1 MGLAERFKEELKSKN
16 IFEKSNIEKNLEKEN
31 IQFISKPINNIVIKP
46 EKEERGN
53 SIGQTIN
60 NNIVKA
66 VDNDIY
72 SVPKFEELETQ
83 IISKIR
89 KTPYWEE
96 YSFDRQKNMVEKYFN
111 SKTKHIKVTNED
123 KNEFIKS
130 ILILSNNKQEKTGEW
145 NSFPSFSIFLNY
157 SSIKNLST

>member
-1 MGLAERFKEELKSKN
+1 MGLAERFKEELKTKN

-60 NNIVKA
+60 NNIVKT

-72 SVPKFEELETQ
+72 SVPKFEELETE

-89 KTPYWEE
+89 KTPYWNE
-96 YSFDRQKNMVEKYFN
+96 YSIDRQKSMVEKYFKI
-111 SKTKHIKVTNED
+111 KTKNSNTTQEE
-123 KNEFIKS
+123 KNEFIKNII
-130 ILILSNNKQEKTGEW
+130 ILTNNK
-145 NSFPSFSIFLNY
+145 
-157 SSIKNLST
+157 

>member
-72 SVPKFEELETQ
+72 SVHKFEDLETQ

-111 SKTKHIKVTNED
+111 SKTKHIKVTNAD

-130 ILILSNNKQEKTGEW
+130 ILILSNNK
-145 NSFPSFSIFLNY
+145 
-157 SSIKNLST
+157 

>member
-72 SVPKFEELETQ
+72 SVPKFEDLETQ

-96 YSFDRQKNMVEKYFN
+96 YSFDRQKNMVEKYFKI
-111 SKTKHIKVTNED
+111 KTKNSNTTQEE

-130 ILILSNNKQEKTGEW
+130 ILILSNNK
-145 NSFPSFSIFLNY
+145 
-157 SSIKNLST
+157 

>member
-60 NNIVKA
+60 NNIVKT

-83 IISKIR
+83 IICKIR

-130 ILILSNNKQEKTGEW
+130 ILILSNNK
-145 NSFPSFSIFLNY
+145 
-157 SSIKNLST
+157 

>member
-16 IFEKSNIEKNLEKEN
+16 IFEKSNIVKNLEKEN

-53 SIGQTIN
+53 SIEQTIN

-72 SVPKFEELETQ
+72 SVPKFEELETE

-89 KTPYWEE
+89 KTPYWNE
-96 YSFDRQKNMVEKYFN
+96 YSIDRQKSMIEKYFKI
-111 SKTKHIKVTNED
+111 KTKNSNTTQED
-123 KNEFIKS
+123 KNEFIKNII
-130 ILILSNNKQEKTGEW
+130 ILTNNK
-145 NSFPSFSIFLNY
+145 
-157 SSIKNLST
+157 

>member
-72 SVPKFEELETQ
+72 SVPKFEELETE

-89 KTPYWEE
+89 KTPYWNE
-96 YSFDRQKNMVEKYFN
+96 YSIDRQKNMIEKYFKI
-111 SKTKHIKVTNED
+111 KTKHIEVTNED

-130 ILILSNNKQEKTGEW
+130 ILILSNNK
-145 NSFPSFSIFLNY
+145 
-157 SSIKNLST
+157 

>member
-53 SIGQTIN
+53 AIGQTIN

-72 SVPKFEELETQ
+72 SVPKFEELETE

-89 KTPYWEE
+89 KTPYWNE
-96 YSFDRQKNMVEKYFN
+96 YSIDRQKSMIEKYFKI
-111 SKTKHIKVTNED
+111 KTKNSNTSQEE
-123 KNEFIKS
+123 KNEFIKN
-130 ILILSNNKQEKTGEW
+130 IIILSNNK
-145 NSFPSFSIFLNY
+145 
-157 SSIKNLST
+157 

>member
-72 SVPKFEELETQ
+72 SVPKFEELETE

-89 KTPYWEE
+89 KTPYWNE
-96 YSFDRQKNMVEKYFN
+96 YSIDRQKNMIEKYFKI
-111 SKTKHIKVTNED
+111 KTKNSNTTQEE
-123 KNEFIKS
+123 KNEFIKN
-130 ILILSNNKQEKTGEW
+130 ILILSNNK
-145 NSFPSFSIFLNY
+145 
-157 SSIKNLST
+157 

>member
-72 SVPKFEELETQ
+72 SVPKFEELETE
-83 IISKIR
+83 IIAKIR
-89 KTPYWEE
+89 KTPYWNE
-96 YSFDRQKNMVEKYFN
+96 YSIDRQKSMIEKYFKI
-111 SKTKHIKVTNED
+111 KTKNSNTSQEE
-123 KNEFIKS
+123 KNEFIKN
-130 ILILSNNKQEKTGEW
+130 IIILSNNK
-145 NSFPSFSIFLNY
+145 
-157 SSIKNLST
+157 

>member
-130 ILILSNNKQEKTGEW
+130 ILILSNNKQEKTGE
-145 NSFPSFSIFLNY
+145 
-157 SSIKNLST
+157 

>member
-16 IFEKSNIEKNLEKEN
+16 IFEKNNIEKNLEKGN

-53 SIGQTIN
+53 SIEQTIN

-72 SVPKFEELETQ
+72 SVPKFEDLETQ

-130 ILILSNNKQEKTGEW
+130 ILILSNNK
-145 NSFPSFSIFLNY
+145 
-157 SSIKNLST
+157 

>member
-53 SIGQTIN
+53 SIEQTIN

-72 SVPKFEELETQ
+72 SVPKFEELETE

-89 KTPYWEE
+89 KTPYWNE
-96 YSFDRQKNMVEKYFN
+96 YSIDRQKNMIEKYFKI
-111 SKTKHIKVTNED
+111 KTKHIKVTNED

-130 ILILSNNKQEKTGEW
+130 ILILSNNK
-145 NSFPSFSIFLNY
+145 
-157 SSIKNLST
+157 

>member
-60 NNIVKA
+60 NNIVKT
-66 VDNDIY
+66 VDNGIY
-72 SVPKFEELETQ
+72 SVPKFEELETE

-89 KTPYWEE
+89 KTPYWNE
-96 YSFDRQKNMVEKYFN
+96 YSIDRQKSMIEKYFKI
-111 SKTKHIKVTNED
+111 KTKNSNTTQEE
-123 KNEFIKS
+123 KNEFIKNII
-130 ILILSNNKQEKTGEW
+130 ILTNNK
-145 NSFPSFSIFLNY
+145 
-157 SSIKNLST
+157 

>member
-53 SIGQTIN
+53 SIRQTIN

-72 SVPKFEELETQ
+72 SVPKFEELETE

-89 KTPYWEE
+89 KTPYWNE
-96 YSFDRQKNMVEKYFN
+96 YSIDRQKSMIEKYFKI
-111 SKTKHIKVTNED
+111 KTKNSNTTQEE
-123 KNEFIKS
+123 KNEFIKNII
-130 ILILSNNKQEKTGEW
+130 ILTNNK
-145 NSFPSFSIFLNY
+145 
-157 SSIKNLST
+157 

>member
-72 SVPKFEELETQ
+72 SVPKFEELETE

-89 KTPYWEE
+89 KTPYWNE
-96 YSFDRQKNMVEKYFN
+96 YSFDRQKSMIEKYFKI
-111 SKTKHIKVTNED
+111 KTKNSNTTQEE
-123 KNEFIKS
+123 KNEFIKN
-130 ILILSNNKQEKTGEW
+130 IIILSNNK
-145 NSFPSFSIFLNY
+145 
-157 SSIKNLST
+157 

>member
-60 NNIVKA
+60 NNIVKT

-72 SVPKFEELETQ
+72 SVPKFEELETE

-89 KTPYWEE
+89 KTPYWNE

-130 ILILSNNKQEKTGEW
+130 ILILSNNK
-145 NSFPSFSIFLNY
+145 
-157 SSIKNLST
+157 

>member
-16 IFEKSNIEKNLEKEN
+16 IFEKSNIEKKLEKEN

-60 NNIVKA
+60 NNIVKT

-72 SVPKFEELETQ
+72 SVPKFEELETE

-89 KTPYWEE
+89 KTPYWNE
-96 YSFDRQKNMVEKYFN
+96 YSFDRQKSMIEKYFKI
-111 SKTKHIKVTNED
+111 KTKNSNTTQEE
-123 KNEFIKS
+123 KNEFIKN
-130 ILILSNNKQEKTGEW
+130 IIILSNNK
-145 NSFPSFSIFLNY
+145 
-157 SSIKNLST
+157 

>member
-31 IQFISKPINNIVIKP
+31 IQFISKPINNIVINP

-60 NNIVKA
+60 NNIVKT

-72 SVPKFEELETQ
+72 SVPKFEELETE

-89 KTPYWEE
+89 KTPYWNE
-96 YSFDRQKNMVEKYFN
+96 YSIDRQKSMIEKYFN
-111 SKTKHIKVTNED
+111 SKTKHVKVTNED

-130 ILILSNNKQEKTGEW
+130 ILILSNNK
-145 NSFPSFSIFLNY
+145 
-157 SSIKNLST
+157 

>member
-1 MGLAERFKEELKSKN
+1 MGLAERFKEKLKSKN

-46 EKEERGN
+46 EKEEREN

-72 SVPKFEELETQ
+72 SVPKFEELETE

-89 KTPYWEE
+89 KTPYWNE
-96 YSFDRQKNMVEKYFN
+96 YSIDRQKSMIEKYFKI
-111 SKTKHIKVTNED
+111 KTKNSNTTQEE
-123 KNEFIKS
+123 KNEFIKN
-130 ILILSNNKQEKTGEW
+130 ILILSNNK
-145 NSFPSFSIFLNY
+145 
-157 SSIKNLST
+157 

>member
-1 MGLAERFKEELKSKN
+1 MGLAERFKEELKTKN

-60 NNIVKA
+60 NNIVKT

-72 SVPKFEELETQ
+72 SVPKFEELETE

-89 KTPYWEE
+89 KTPYWNE
-96 YSFDRQKNMVEKYFN
+96 YSIDRQKSMIEKYFM

-130 ILILSNNKQEKTGEW
+130 ILILSNNK
-145 NSFPSFSIFLNY
+145 
-157 SSIKNLST
+157 

>member
-53 SIGQTIN
+53 SIEQTIN
-60 NNIVKA
+60 NNIVKT

-72 SVPKFEELETQ
+72 SVPKFEELETE

-89 KTPYWEE
+89 KTPYWNE
-96 YSFDRQKNMVEKYFN
+96 YSIDRQKSMIEKYFKI
-111 SKTKHIKVTNED
+111 KTKNSNTTQEE

-130 ILILSNNKQEKTGEW
+130 ILILSNNK
-145 NSFPSFSIFLNY
+145 
-157 SSIKNLST
+157 

>member
-1 MGLAERFKEELKSKN
+1 MGLAERFKEELKTKN
-16 IFEKSNIEKNLEKEN
+16 IFGKNNIEKNLEKEN

-60 NNIVKA
+60 NNIVKT

-72 SVPKFEELETQ
+72 SVPKFEDLETQ

-130 ILILSNNKQEKTGEW
+130 ILILSNNK
-145 NSFPSFSIFLNY
+145 
-157 SSIKNLST
+157 

>member
-1 MGLAERFKEELKSKN
+1 MGLAERFKEELKTKN
-16 IFEKSNIEKNLEKEN
+16 IFKKNNIEKNLEKEN
-31 IQFISKPINNIVIKP
+31 IQFISKPINNIVINP

-60 NNIVKA
+60 NNIVKT

-130 ILILSNNKQEKTGEW
+130 ILILSNNK
-145 NSFPSFSIFLNY
+145 
-157 SSIKNLST
+157 

>member
-72 SVPKFEELETQ
+72 SVPKFEGLETE

-89 KTPYWEE
+89 KTPYWNE
-96 YSFDRQKNMVEKYFN
+96 YSIDRQKSMIEKYFKI
-111 SKTKHIKVTNED
+111 KTKNSNTSQEE
-123 KNEFIKS
+123 KNEFIKN
-130 ILILSNNKQEKTGEW
+130 IIILSNNK
-145 NSFPSFSIFLNY
+145 
-157 SSIKNLST
+157 

>member
-16 IFEKSNIEKNLEKEN
+16 IFEKSNIEKNLKKEN

-72 SVPKFEELETQ
+72 SVPKFEELETE

-89 KTPYWEE
+89 KTPYWNE
-96 YSFDRQKNMVEKYFN
+96 YSIDRQKRMIEKYFKI
-111 SKTKHIKVTNED
+111 KTKNSNTTQEE
-123 KNEFIKS
+123 KNEFIKNII
-130 ILILSNNKQEKTGEW
+130 ILTNNK
-145 NSFPSFSIFLNY
+145 
-157 SSIKNLST
+157 

>member
-1 MGLAERFKEELKSKN
+1 MGLAKRFKEELKSKN

-46 EKEERGN
+46 EKEESGN

-72 SVPKFEELETQ
+72 SVPKFEDLETQ

-130 ILILSNNKQEKTGEW
+130 ILILSNNK
-145 NSFPSFSIFLNY
+145 
-157 SSIKNLST
+157 

>member
-1 MGLAERFKEELKSKN
+1 MGLAERFKEELKTKN

-31 IQFISKPINNIVIKP
+31 IQFISKPILTSENN
-46 EKEERGN
+46 ESYTE
-53 SIGQTIN
+53 
-60 NNIVKA
+60 
-66 VDNDIY
+66 
-72 SVPKFEELETQ
+72 PKFEDLETQ

-96 YSFDRQKNMVEKYFN
+96 YSFDRQKNMVEKYFK

-130 ILILSNNKQEKTGEW
+130 ILILSNNK
-145 NSFPSFSIFLNY
+145 
-157 SSIKNLST
+157 

>member
-1 MGLAERFKEELKSKN
+1 MGLAERFKAELKSKN

-72 SVPKFEELETQ
+72 SVPKFEELETE

-89 KTPYWEE
+89 KTPYWNE
-96 YSFDRQKNMVEKYFN
+96 YSIDRQKSMIEKYFKI
-111 SKTKHIKVTNED
+111 KTKNSNTTQEE
-123 KNEFIKS
+123 KNEFIKNII
-130 ILILSNNKQEKTGEW
+130 ILTNNK
-145 NSFPSFSIFLNY
+145 
-157 SSIKNLST
+157 

>member
-1 MGLAERFKEELKSKN
+1 MGLAERFKEELKTKN
-16 IFEKSNIEKNLEKEN
+16 IFEKNNIEKNLEKGN

-72 SVPKFEELETQ
+72 SVPKFEDLETQ

-130 ILILSNNKQEKTGEW
+130 ILILSNNK
-145 NSFPSFSIFLNY
+145 
-157 SSIKNLST
+157 

>member
-1 MGLAERFKEELKSKN
+1 MGLAERFKEELKTKN
-16 IFEKSNIEKNLEKEN
+16 IFEKNNIEKNLEKEN

-130 ILILSNNKQEKTGEW
+130 ILILSNNK
-145 NSFPSFSIFLNY
+145 
-157 SSIKNLST
+157 

>member
-1 MGLAERFKEELKSKN
+1 MGLAERFKEELKTKN
-16 IFEKSNIEKNLEKEN
+16 IFEKNNIEKNLEKEN

-60 NNIVKA
+60 NNIVKT

-96 YSFDRQKNMVEKYFN
+96 YSFDRQKNMIEKYFKI
-111 SKTKHIKVTNED
+111 KTKNSNTTQEE
-123 KNEFIKS
+123 KNEFIKNII
-130 ILILSNNKQEKTGEW
+130 ILTNNK
-145 NSFPSFSIFLNY
+145 
-157 SSIKNLST
+157 

>member
-46 EKEERGN
+46 EKEESGN

-72 SVPKFEELETQ
+72 SVPKFEDLETQ

-130 ILILSNNKQEKTGEW
+130 ILILSNNK
-145 NSFPSFSIFLNY
+145 
-157 SSIKNLST
+157 

>member
-31 IQFISKPINNIVIKP
+31 IQFISKPINNIVIKT

-72 SVPKFEELETQ
+72 SVPKFEELETE

-89 KTPYWEE
+89 KTPYWNE
-96 YSFDRQKNMVEKYFN
+96 YSIDRQKSMIEKYFKI
-111 SKTKHIKVTNED
+111 KTKHIKVTNED

-130 ILILSNNKQEKTGEW
+130 ILILSNNK
-145 NSFPSFSIFLNY
+145 
-157 SSIKNLST
+157 

>member
-1 MGLAERFKEELKSKN
+1 MGLAERFKEELKTKN
-16 IFEKSNIEKNLEKEN
+16 IFEKNNIEKNLEKEN

-72 SVPKFEELETQ
+72 SVPKFEELETE

-89 KTPYWEE
+89 KTPYWNE
-96 YSFDRQKNMVEKYFN
+96 YSIDRQKSMIEKYFKI
-111 SKTKHIKVTNED
+111 KTKNSNTTQEE
-123 KNEFIKS
+123 KNEFIKNII
-130 ILILSNNKQEKTGEW
+130 ILTNNK
-145 NSFPSFSIFLNY
+145 
-157 SSIKNLST
+157 

>member
-16 IFEKSNIEKNLEKEN
+16 IFEKSNIEKNLEKGN

-60 NNIVKA
+60 NNIVKT

-72 SVPKFEELETQ
+72 SVPKFEELETE

-89 KTPYWEE
+89 KTPYWNE
-96 YSFDRQKNMVEKYFN
+96 YSIDRQKNMIEKYFKI
-111 SKTKHIKVTNED
+111 KTKHIKVTNED

-130 ILILSNNKQEKTGEW
+130 ILILSNNK
-145 NSFPSFSIFLNY
+145 
-157 SSIKNLST
+157 

>member
-16 IFEKSNIEKNLEKEN
+16 IYEKSNIEKKLEKEN

-72 SVPKFEELETQ
+72 SVPKFEELETE

-89 KTPYWEE
+89 KTPYWNE
-96 YSFDRQKNMVEKYFN
+96 YSIDRQKSMIEKYFKI
-111 SKTKHIKVTNED
+111 KTKNSNTTQEE

-130 ILILSNNKQEKTGEW
+130 ILILSNNK
-145 NSFPSFSIFLNY
+145 
-157 SSIKNLST
+157 

>member
-72 SVPKFEELETQ
+72 SVPKFEELETE

-89 KTPYWEE
+89 KTPYWNE
-96 YSFDRQKNMVEKYFN
+96 YSIDRQKSMIEKYFKI
-111 SKTKHIKVTNED
+111 KTKNSNTTQED

-130 ILILSNNKQEKTGEW
+130 ILILSNNK
-145 NSFPSFSIFLNY
+145 
-157 SSIKNLST
+157 

>member
-1 MGLAERFKEELKSKN
+1 MGLAERFKEELKTKN
-16 IFEKSNIEKNLEKEN
+16 IFEKNNIEKNLEKEN
-31 IQFISKPINNIVIKP
+31 IQFISKPKNNIVIKP

-60 NNIVKA
+60 NNIVKT

-72 SVPKFEELETQ
+72 SVPKFEDLETQ

-130 ILILSNNKQEKTGEW
+130 ILILSNNK
-145 NSFPSFSIFLNY
+145 
-157 SSIKNLST
+157 